1 MSSSEKRVRYQKGVN
16 LELDE
21 KFQEYKKKRLFQ
33 GYSYMY
39 ALSQKEVDLMIK
51 LWKRERTKPNRLSFN
66 DVSKLV
72 EFTARIEECRN
83 CQKREKTRQRV
94 ERSREKRAVTKKNK
108 DTKVARASRK
118 PLKTRSA
125 RKRKRTG
132 VKAEAP
138 ANFRRKRGKKAVTKK
153 NKDTKVTRAS
163 RKPRKTRSV
172 RNRKGTG
179 VKADAP
185 ANFRIKRLVKERKGS
200 REKISVGKM
209 KLS

>member
-16 LELDE
+16 LELDK

-33 GYSYMY
+33 GYSIYIY

-51 LWKRERTKPNRLSFN
+51 VWKRERTKPNRLSFD

-132 VKAEAP
+132 VKADAP
-138 ANFRRKRGKKAVTKK
+138 ANFRR
-153 NKDTKVTRAS
+153 
-163 RKPRKTRSV
+163 
-172 RNRKGTG
+172 
-179 VKADAP
+179 
-185 ANFRIKRLVKERKGS
+185 KRLVKERKGS
-200 REKISVGKM
+200 GEKISVGKM
-209 KLS
+209 QLS